1 MKNYKEK
8 LKNITTIILDYD
20 GVLTDGKVYIVENGR
35 EIRAGNV
42 KDSYILQLLIKKGFN
57 VIMISGSNADSIR
70 WRCKSLNIE
79 NIHLGIVNK
88 LTEYEL
94 IKKKFNI
101 NDYEILFIGD
111 DIPDYE
117 LMINAGVSVCP
128 ADAAQEIKE
137 VADYISRYEGGK
149 GCVREIG
156 EQILK
161 AQNKWM
167 DKECLEW

>member
-1 MKNYKEK
+1 
-8 LKNITTIILDYD
+8 
-20 GVLTDGKVYIVENGR
+20 
-35 EIRAGNV
+35 
-42 KDSYILQLLIKKGFN
+42 LQLLIKKGFN

>member
-1 MKNYKEK
+1 M
-8 LKNITTIILDYD
+8 
-20 GVLTDGKVYIVENGR
+20 
-35 EIRAGNV
+35 
-42 KDSYILQLLIKKGFN
+42 
-57 VIMISGSNADSIR
+57 
-70 WRCKSLNIE
+70 
-79 NIHLGIVNK
+79 
-88 LTEYEL
+88 TEYEL